1 MSELKSIAVIFD
13 DRTGCEGW
21 YARATEEVNGDTQ
34 DRDIPL
40 DCDVDASDEDL
51 AEEARAEVRM
61 DALLSC
67 HVSEDFPVTVVR

>member
-1 MSELKSIAVIFD
+1 MSELKSIKVIFD

-21 YARATEEVNGDTQ
+21 YARATEEVNGVAQ

-40 DCDVDASDEDL
+40 DCDKDADDEDL
-51 AEEARAEVRM
+51 ADEARREVRM

-67 HVSEDFPVTVVR
+67 EVADDFPVTVSR